1 MAGRLQAELRKKKPF
16 EVVEQEVFLNLVKT
30 AEYLAHPF
38 NQLFKKVGLSESTY
52 NVLRILRG
60 HGTAG
65 VPCHEIAEQMISLD
79 PDLTRLLD
87 RLEVSK
93 LVKRERSSTD
103 RRVVIAHITQEGLNL
118 LSQLDQPILELHRQQ
133 LQHLSAAKLRS
144 LIDLLEE
151 VRGR

>member
-16 EVVEQEVFLNLVKT
+16 EAVEQEVFLNLMKT

-38 NQLFKKVGLSESTY
+38 QQLFKTVGLTDSTY

-60 HGTAG
+60 HGASG
-65 VPCHEIAEQMISLD
+65 VPCHEIAEQMVSFD

-87 RLEVSK
+87 RLEASK
-93 LVKRERSSTD
+93 MVKRERSSTD

-118 LSQLDQPILELHRQQ
+118 LSQLDQPVLELHRQQ

-144 LIDLLEE
+144 LIELLEE
-151 VRGR
+151 IRTS